1 MSTNLTW
8 NIFLRGSN
16 VAGQLSCSLHPFPV
30 PANSDQE
37 IPQTLCTMP
46 RLRPVQDCRQHPD
59 GICECYRAP
68 PQASQSMEEL
78 DYLRS
83 ACAAAQEGNTTRL
96 EEILR
101 KCPEALQ
108 DDGHRGST
116 GYSPLHYAARGG
128 HGAAVD
134 LLLRQGASV
143 NAATSAGRATPL
155 HRASYMGHLHI
166 VEKL

>member
-1 MSTNLTW
+1 
-8 NIFLRGSN
+8 
-16 VAGQLSCSLHPFPV
+16 
-30 PANSDQE
+30 
-37 IPQTLCTMP
+37 
-46 RLRPVQDCRQHPD
+46 
-59 GICECYRAP
+59 
-68 PQASQSMEEL
+68 MEEL

-108 DDGHRGST
+108 DDGHR

-166 VEKL
+166 VEKLVSHGADGDLQDSDGETALHKAAKQVGHCLRVPGIECP

>member
-108 DDGHRGST
+108 DDGHRGRHAEPARAVEARPPTTSHRGLQAAQATRRCTMLPGAGMVLLST
-116 GYSPLHYAARGG
+116 CC
-128 HGAAVD
+128 
-134 LLLRQGASV
+134 
-143 NAATSAGRATPL
+143 
-155 HRASYMGHLHI
+155 
-166 VEKL
+166 